1 MKMTQRCAKD
11 SRLFS
16 ADIAEWMAR
25 LKLLYEV
32 PFPYLIPEAEMLP
45 PESLR
50 FFYLD
55 DNWSEALIRGALSL
69 GRVSVQDGR
78 QDCAMQRQCM
88 PAARQEMR
96 QVRLRKMHD
105 NHKDLQDQAKSE
117 DLSGSSRCITGFI
130 MRSILVRR
138 MKGLEIIGKDGDKAL
153 SILRMESL
161 SDDILIALFD
171 GELTGLVISE
181 PKTGLRFGSS
191 DPGRIIRLR
200 SAADDGSF
208 GKTLDKTV
216 DLKSFTEENG
226 KVQVS
231 KLAKQMGNLLG
242 EEIGAAKLAY
252 ELIAVAH
259 RAEFKKK

>member
-1 MKMTQRCAKD
+1 MKMTQQCVKD

-32 PFPYLIPEAEMLP
+32 PFHYLIPKAEMLE

-50 FFYLD
+50 FFYVD

-69 GRVSVQDGR
+69 GRVSVQDGI
-78 QDCAMQRQCM
+78 QDFALQRQCM
-88 PAARQEMR
+88 SAANQEMR

-105 NHKDLQDQAKSE
+105 NHKDLQNQTKS
-117 DLSGSSRCITGFI
+117 DNFSGSSSCITGFI

-138 MKGLEIIGKDGDKAL
+138 MKGMEIIGKDGDKPL

-161 SDDILIALFD
+161 SDDIFIALFD
-171 GELTGLVISE
+171 GELTDLVISE

-191 DPGRIIRLR
+191 DSGRIIRLR
-200 SAADDGSF
+200 SAVDDESF
-208 GKTLDKTV
+208 GRTLDKTV

-226 KVQVS
+226 KVQAA

-252 ELIAVAH
+252 ELIAVAQ
-259 RAEFKKK
+259 RAEFEKK